1 MVRSHYPDVRIN
13 KEAETLLSD
22 GHNVIFLAWDRRNI
36 YDTDRSIYEVRT
48 LKLPV
53 RAGSIKVAF
62 FLPVWWLYLI
72 YQMTFLNFDIVHAAD
87 FDTYVPALL
96 ISKIKR
102 KKIIY
107 DIFDYYAETIVFPV
121 FPKISKFL
129 FSKIDDFL
137 MKFANAIIIADES
150 RIKQIRNNA
159 NKHIIV
165 INNSPLDKNFHEI
178 NFELQ
183 NEKLVIFFGGVVQED
198 KGITN
203 MILAVKDLQ
212 NVDLI
217 IQGYCG
223 SKDFENKIYLMCQ
236 DLPQVKL
243 YLKRVP
249 YEDILKNTMKADLLF
264 TLYDT
269 KISNNIFAS
278 PNKLFEAMMFGKP
291 IIVNEGTTMESI
303 IKKFNCG
310 LVVRYDNIDQI
321 KEAIVKLKLDYSLRK
336 KLGENG
342 RKAYETIYSWEIMKK
357 RLLQL
362 YKLIA
367 N

>member
-1 MVRSHYPDVRIN
+1 M
-13 KEAETLLSD
+13 
-22 GHNVIFLAWDRRNI
+22 
-36 YDTDRSIYEVRT
+36 
-48 LKLPV
+48 
-53 RAGSIKVAF
+53 
-62 FLPVWWLYLI
+62 
-72 YQMTFLNFDIVHAAD
+72 
-87 FDTYVPALL
+87 
-96 ISKIKR
+96 
-102 KKIIY
+102 
-107 DIFDYYAETIVFPV
+107 IVFPV
-121 FPKISKFL
+121 FPKVSKFF

-150 RIKQIRNNA
+150 RIKQIGSNA

-165 INNSPLDKNFHEI
+165 INNSPLDKNSHEI
-178 NFELQ
+178 NSELQ
-183 NEKLVIFFGGVVQED
+183 NEMLVIFFGGVVQED
-198 KGITN
+198 KGIAN

-212 NVDLI
+212 NVNLI

-249 YEDILKNTMKADLLF
+249 YEDILENTMKADLLF

-303 IKKFNCG
+303 VRRLNCG

-321 KEAIVKLKLDYSLRK
+321 KEAIVKLKSDYSLRK

-342 RKAYETIYSWEIMKK
+342 RKAYETIYSWKIMQK

-362 YKLIA
+362 YKLIT